1 MKMTNREQE
10 PVYGISIAA
19 RLLKVTPRLLRCY
32 EEAGLI
38 NPHRTTGNTRLYSE
52 NDMKLL
58 AVVCYLHQE
67 KEVNPPGI
75 KVILN
80 LISADP
86 DDTAGKTGRKSRQKG
101 EEDAE
106 AKLWQKIREFAPQ
119 LFR

>member
-1 MKMTNREQE
+1 MGKREHE

-38 NPHRTTGNTRLYSE
+38 NPHRTAGNTRLYSE
-52 NDMKLL
+52 NDMKQL

-67 KEVNPPGI
+67 KEVNHPGI

-80 LISADP
+80 LISADADDALGMP
-86 DDTAGKTGRKSRQKG
+86 DRKIRLKG
-101 EEDAE
+101 EENAE
-106 AKLWQKIREFAPQ
+106 AELWEQIRAFAPQ

>member
-1 MKMTNREQE
+1 MNNREHE

-38 NPHRTTGNTRLYSE
+38 NPHRTAGNTRLYSE
-52 NDMKLL
+52 NDMKQL

-80 LISADP
+80 LISGESGGMI
-86 DDTAGKTGRKSRQKG
+86 GKDSKRTRQKG
-101 EEDAE
+101 EETAE
-106 AKLWQKIREFAPQ
+106 TELWKKIREFAPQ

>member
-1 MKMTNREQE
+1 MGNREHE

-38 NPHRTTGNTRLYSE
+38 NPHRTAGNTRLYSE
-52 NDMKLL
+52 NDMKQL

-80 LISADP
+80 LISTKP
-86 DDTAGKTGRKSRQKG
+86 DDTAGQTGRKSRHKE

-106 AKLWQKIREFAPQ
+106 AKLWEKIREFAPQ

>member
-1 MKMTNREQE
+1 MGKREHE

-19 RLLKVTPRLLRCY
+19 RLLRITPRLLRSY

-38 NPHRTTGNTRLYSE
+38 TPHRTAGNTRLYSE
-52 NDMKLL
+52 NDMKQL

-80 LISADP
+80 LITAGS
-86 DDTAGKTGRKSRQKG
+86 DTAADTGPKSRQK
-101 EEDAE
+101 EAESAE
-106 AKLWQKIREFAPQ
+106 AELWAKIREFAPQ